1 LASLKILPDGGGLA
15 GKQRANLER
24 SSVQRE
30 PFDAAGVIRSYGA
43 YCPDPDEVGVS
54 MKQGKPL
61 RRNTPMDQYRST
73 SAPVAKLGPEIRAKI
88 GQQLHKIY
96 AEVVNQGVPQRF
108 AEILRGLNDSTD
120 GGAQNER
127 T

>member
-1 LASLKILPDGGGLA
+1 
-15 GKQRANLER
+15 
-24 SSVQRE
+24 
-30 PFDAAGVIRSYGA
+30 
-43 YCPDPDEVGVS
+43 

-61 RRNTPMDQYRST
+61 RRNTPMDQYRSS
-73 SAPVAKLGPEIRAKI
+73 SAPAKLGPEIRAKI

-96 AEVVNQGVPQRF
+96 DQVVNQGVPERF
-108 AEILRGLNDSTD
+108 AEILRGLDDATD